1 MNQKKAKV
9 LIRDYLRES
18 GRKGVTSLMRDLA
31 KFSGQSIFSKRTLEK
46 WLQEQDRQLNDHSWE
61 IVSRFVESDK
71 FKSVVPYA
79 NEGSADTRLKTVAE
93 GLVALYGKIEHPDGM
108 YILPSRIKEQGM
120 IAVRE
125 LDGNWENIPNQ
136 ADQDV
141 PRTICKMEPIP
152 GTRYA
157 KFAYLALF
165 RSRQIS
171 ATGLVI
177 YLNSDELKEYDY
189 CHIFVLQLWR
199 RRDPQTGSNMPGELS
214 FLIDAKDQ
222 PEFSISNVLKQYFY
236 KDLKYKANASKDL
249 QDFAKHYETEDV
261 ELSEEFPE
269 VWSGLQQVKSAL
281 ASSRVSL
288 TKSPVLLKKNKS
300 PFPEEEKV
308 IDQLLEDV
316 LPHGYA

>member
-9 LIRDYLRES
+9 LIKDYLRET

-31 KFSGQSIFSKRTLEK
+31 NFEGSSIFSKRTLEL
-46 WLQEQDRQLNDHSWE
+46 WLQEQDRQLDDRNWDV
-61 IVSRFVESDK
+61 VSRFIESDK

-79 NEGSADTRLKTVAE
+79 NEGSADERLKQVAE
-93 GLVALYGKIEHPDGM
+93 GFIALYGKIEHPDGM
-108 YILPSRIKEQGM
+108 YILPSRIQEQGM

-136 ADQDV
+136 ADRDV

-165 RSRQIS
+165 RSKQIS

-177 YLNSDELKEYDY
+177 YLNSEELKEYDY
-189 CHIFVLQLWR
+189 CHMFVLQLWR
-199 RRDPQTGSNMPGELS
+199 RRDPQTGSNMPGELT
-214 FLIDAKDQ
+214 FLIDGKDQ
-222 PEFSISNVLKQYFY
+222 PEFSISRVLNQYFY
-236 KDLKYKANASKDL
+236 KDDDPIVTRGGVK
-249 QDFAKHYETEDV
+249 YETTINPETEET
-261 ELSEEFPE
+261 ELKGKLS
-269 VWSGLQQVKSAL
+269 
-281 ASSRVSL
+281 
-288 TKSPVLLKKNKS
+288 TKQIFKFAFNSTVGNTVLLKKNKS
-300 PFPEEEKV
+300 PFPEEEKI

>member
-93 GLVALYGKIEHPDGM
+93 GYIALYGKIEHPDGLF
-108 YILPSRIKEQGM
+108 IFPTRIKEQGM

-125 LDGNWENIPNQ
+125 LGGNWENVPNQ
-136 ADQDV
+136 ADRDV
-141 PRTICKMEPIP
+141 PRTICKIEPVP

-157 KFAYLALF
+157 KFAYIALF

-171 ATGLVI
+171 VTGLVI
-177 YLNSDELKEYDY
+177 YLNSDELPEYDY
-189 CHIFVLQLWR
+189 CHMFVLQLWR
-199 RRDPQTGSNMPGELS
+199 RRDPETDTHMPGELTY
-214 FLIDAKDQ
+214 LTLGKDQ
-222 PEFSISNVLKQYFY
+222 PEFSISSVLNQYFY
-236 KDLKYKANASKDL
+236 KNTDPIVTRGGVKYEATTNPDT
-249 QDFAKHYETEDV
+249 QETELKGR
-261 ELSEEFPE
+261 LS
-269 VWSGLQQVKSAL
+269 
-281 ASSRVSL
+281 
-288 TKSPVLLKKNKS
+288 TKQKFKWAFNSTVGNTVLLKKNRS
-300 PFPEEEKV
+300 PIPEEEII

>member
-9 LIRDYLRES
+9 LIKDYLRES

-31 KFSGQSIFSKRTLEK
+31 KFSGGTIFSKRTLEK
-46 WLQEQDRQLNDHSWE
+46 WLKEQDRQLNDHNWE
-61 IVSRFVESDK
+61 PVRNFIESDK
-71 FKSVVPYA
+71 FKSLVDYA
-79 NEGSADTRLKTVAE
+79 NEGSAEDRLKQVAE
-93 GLVALYGKIEHPDGM
+93 GFIALYGKIEHPDGM
-108 YILPSRIKEQGM
+108 YILPSRIQEQGM

-177 YLNSDELKEYDY
+177 YLNSDEPEEYDY
-189 CHIFVLQLWR
+189 CHMFVLQLWR
-199 RRDPQTGSNMPGELS
+199 RRDPQTGSNMPGELT
-214 FLIDAKDQ
+214 FLIDGKDQ
-222 PEFSISNVLKQYFY
+222 PEFSISSVLNKYFY
-236 KDLKYKANASKDL
+236 KDTDPIVTRGGVKYEATTNP
-249 QDFAKHYETEDV
+249 ETEQT
-261 ELSEEFPE
+261 ELRGKLS
-269 VWSGLQQVKSAL
+269 
-281 ASSRVSL
+281 
-288 TKSPVLLKKNKS
+288 TKQTFKWAFNSTVGNTVLLKKNKS
-300 PFPEEEKV
+300 PIAEEEKI

>member
-9 LIRDYLRES
+9 LIKDYLRES
-18 GRKGVTSLMRDLA
+18 GRVGVTSLMRDLA
-31 KFSGQSIFSKRTLEK
+31 KFNGGAIFSKRTLEK
-46 WLQEQDRQLNDHSWE
+46 WLKEQGRQLNDHNWE
-61 IVSRFVESDK
+61 PVKNFIESDK
-71 FKSVVPYA
+71 FKSLVDYA
-79 NEGSADTRLKTVAE
+79 NEGSAEDRLKQVAE
-93 GLVALYGKIEHPDGM
+93 GFIALYGKIEHPDGM

-120 IAVRE
+120 IAVRD

-189 CHIFVLQLWR
+189 CHMFVLQLWR
-199 RRDPQTGSNMPGELS
+199 RRDPQTGSNMPGELT

-222 PEFSISNVLKQYFY
+222 PEFSISNVLNQYFY
-236 KDLKYKANASKDL
+236 KNTDPIVTRGGVKYEATTNP
-249 QDFAKHYETEDV
+249 ETEET
-261 ELSEEFPE
+261 ELR
-269 VWSGLQQVKSAL
+269 GKLSAKQTFKF
-281 ASSRVSL
+281 AFNSTAGS
-288 TKSPVLLKKNKS
+288 TVLLKKNKS
-300 PFPEEEKV
+300 PIAEEEKI

>member
-9 LIRDYLRES
+9 LIKDYLRET

-31 KFSGQSIFSKRTLEK
+31 KFEGSSIFSKRTLEL
-46 WLQEQDRQLNDHSWE
+46 WLQEQDRQLDDRNWDV
-61 IVSRFVESDK
+61 VSRFIESDK
-71 FKSVVPYA
+71 FKSVVPYM
-79 NEGSADTRLKTVAE
+79 NEGSANERLKQVAE
-93 GLVALYGKIEHPDGM
+93 GFIALYGKIEHPDGM
-108 YILPSRIKEQGM
+108 YILPSRIQEQGM

-136 ADQDV
+136 ADRDV

-189 CHIFVLQLWR
+189 CHMFVLQLWR
-199 RRDPQTGSNMPGELS
+199 RRDPQTGSNMPGELT
-214 FLIDAKDQ
+214 FLIDGKDQ
-222 PEFSISNVLKQYFY
+222 PEFSISSVLNQYFY
-236 KDLKYKANASKDL
+236 KSDDPIVTRGGVKYEATTNPETDEMELRGKLS
-249 QDFAKHYETEDV
+249 AKQTFKFGFNEAAGST
-261 ELSEEFPE
+261 
-269 VWSGLQQVKSAL
+269 
-281 ASSRVSL
+281 
-288 TKSPVLLKKNKS
+288 VLLKKNKS
-300 PFPEEEKV
+300 PFPEEEKI